1 MSKKTQS
8 TAPTTLPDD
17 AKAIYA
23 AAFNHMPNDNV
34 AAAAKFAWQAV
45 HRSYAQVDNQ
55 WVEKQEFGLQDV
67 NSPEAADNTKRNK
80 DDKDVN
86 YVLDS
91 GGFQPCSDCRFFSNR
106 VCELVAGD
114 IDPNAT
120 CDLFEPIR
128 TVGSMSVQ
136 QLSFN
141 ITKASFNKDS
151 QEFRWAA
158 VCSDTDPD
166 SYNERMSVPLFKDF
180 IERIEQNAD
189 APSEVSSTFWS
200 GGMPYLGVSHYLD
213 QEGSAVVGPTT
224 DLYVDGKFLKAKGR
238 FENEKNTEL
247 AMAAY
252 KVIRAE
258 LTAETPPDDKI
269 RISIAF
275 VDWKHSHDEG
285 DFLFERS
292 NLGHTCPLC
301 IVGVPVNE
309 YLAGQLV
316 HLALTRAPANVRTD
330 MLLEEKSMET
340 KHEDAT
346 SIVGKKHADEMKKRE
361 EESLTSKSA
370 IVVKSD
376 HETGITKRGYYDFGG
391 ALTITEAQEF
401 EEAAEREARMYDLWY
416 MLEAVME
423 NIIYAD
429 PDDVADKA
437 AAMLAAIEDFKSHI
451 ETSVLVTESTLTSM
465 VERIE
470 MATKPVKS
478 VTPVSTEPVATEHVV
493 IEAPQEAH
501 VLDPY
506 LATLKTSLDAALA
519 NPAAGR
525 EKMFEA
531 VQGSINNVA
540 AVMKSAVEA
549 ATPHE
554 TQTNMVAQVAEA
566 VQQALAQYPAL
577 QQPVQQAQAPAIPV
591 ARQLQPGVPP
601 VAVPNGAANPV
612 APAAPVVK
620 RGSIQDLVNTTVV
633 KPEVAARLRGET
645 NV

>member
-1 MSKKTQS
+1 MSKKTS
-8 TAPTTLPDD
+8 ANAPQTLPDD

-23 AAFNHMPNDNV
+23 AAFNYMPDDNTSE
-34 AAAAKFAWQAV
+34 AAKFAWRAV

-55 WVEKQEFGLQDV
+55 WIEKQELGSELEDV
-67 NSPEAADNTKRNK
+67 NSPQAADNTKRNK

-120 CDLFEPIR
+120 CDLFESIR

-136 QLSFN
+136 QLSFS
-141 ITKASFNKDS
+141 ISKASYHKQT
-151 QEFRWAA
+151 QEHRWAA
-158 VCSDTDPD
+158 VCSDTDQD
-166 SYNERMSVPLFKDF
+166 SYTERMSVPLFKDF
-180 IERIEQNAD
+180 IVRIDRGET
-189 APSEVSSTFWS
+189 APKEVSSEFWS
-200 GGMPYLGVSHYLD
+200 GGMPYLGISHYLD
-213 QEGSAVVGPTT
+213 QGGSAVVGPT
-224 DLYVDGKFLKAKGR
+224 LEIYVDGKFLKAKGH
-238 FENEKNTEL
+238 FKNDLNPEL

-258 LTAETPPDDKI
+258 LAAEIAPEDKI

-292 NLGHTCPLC
+292 NLNQGCPLC
-301 IVGVPVNE
+301 IVGVPVYE
-309 YLAGQLV
+309 YLAGHLV
-316 HLALTRAPANVRTD
+316 HLALTRAPANARTD
-330 MLLEEKSMET
+330 MLLEERSMET
-340 KHEDAT
+340 KHTDAT

-361 EESLTSKSA
+361 QESLISKSA
-370 IVVKSD
+370 IVVKSN
-376 HETGITKRGYYDFGG
+376 HKAGVTERGYYDFGG
-391 ALTITEAQEF
+391 ALTISEAQEF

-416 MLEAVME
+416 MLEAVMD
-423 NIIYAD
+423 NIIYAE
-429 PDDVADKA
+429 PDDVPDKA
-437 AAMLAAIEDFKSHI
+437 AAMLAAIEDFKSPI

-465 VERIE
+465 VERID
-470 MATKPVKS
+470 MATKPVSQEPTAAS
-478 VTPVSTEPVATEHVV
+478 VVV
-493 IEAPQEAH
+493 DSVPEVH

-506 LATLKTSLDAALA
+506 LTVLKSSFDTALA
-519 NPAAGR
+519 NPAVGR

-540 AVMKSAVEA
+540 AVVRSAVES

-554 TQTNMVAQVAEA
+554 TQTNMIAQVQEA
-566 VQQALAQYPAL
+566 VQQVLAQHPAL
-577 QQPVQQAQAPAIPV
+577 QATAPAQAVQAPAVPV
-591 ARQLQPGVPP
+591 ARQLQPGVTP
-601 VAVPNGAANPV
+601 VAVPNGNTQQP
-612 APAAPVVK
+612 APATPVVK
-620 RGSIQDLVNTTVV
+620 SNSIQDLVNRSVV
-633 KPEVAARLRGET
+633 GPARAATLRGES